1 MGLLHPAASGCFV
14 LTAGA
19 AQAAGGRAVTAGCSA
34 IPYLFDLVVQ
44 RRVCYELV
52 IKFL

>member
-1 MGLLHPAASGCFV
+1 MWLFSTVHV
-14 LTAGA
+14 LSAQQGA
-19 AQAAGGRAVTAGCSA
+19 AQAAGGRAVTAGCAA
-34 IPYLFDLVVQ
+34 IPHLFDLRVQ